1 MKFFLLITTLLV
13 SISFFSAT
21 PVSAAS
27 SKVALELVA
36 AKNNSAKASSK
47 HLRKQQRQEK
57 RLDRFKQKLE
67 KKLAKWR
74 NKNRIGASI
83 NLNVIGLIVLALGGL
98 FIFLGIV
105 IPYVGLL
112 FIIIGALIAFVGLV
126 VLLLLDGV
134 RVNASGGSH

>member
-1 MKFFLLITTLLV
+1 MKFFLLTTILFV
-13 SISFFSAT
+13 SISLFTTT

-27 SKVALELVA
+27 SNAFHEVAT
-36 AKNNSAKASSK
+36 AKNNSTALSGK
-47 HLRKQQRQEK
+47 HLRKQQRHEK

-67 KKLAKWR
+67 KKLAKWK
-74 NKNRIGASI
+74 NKNRIDASI

-126 VLLLLDGV
+126 ILLLLDGV
-134 RVNASGGSH
+134 RVKASDGSH

>member
-13 SISFFSAT
+13 SISLFTTT
-21 PVSAAS
+21 PVTAAS
-27 SKVALELVA
+27 SHAFQELA
-36 AKNNSAKASSK
+36 TAKNNSTLLSGK
-47 HLRKQQRQEK
+47 HLRKQQKREK
-57 RLDRFKQKLE
+57 RLNRFKQKLE
-67 KKLAKWR
+67 RKLAKWK
-74 NKNRIGASI
+74 NKSRIGASI

-126 VLLLLDGV
+126 ILLLLDGV
-134 RVNASGGSH
+134 RINAADGSH